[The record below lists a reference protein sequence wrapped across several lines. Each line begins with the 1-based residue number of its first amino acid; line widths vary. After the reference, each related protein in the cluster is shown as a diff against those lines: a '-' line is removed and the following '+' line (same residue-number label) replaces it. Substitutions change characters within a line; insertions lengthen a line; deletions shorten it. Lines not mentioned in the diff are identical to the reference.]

1 MRKYLDFNKVRL
13 LFKSFFESQFKYC
26 PLTWRFY
33 SRKTNNR
40 INKLH
45 ERALRLAYSDY
56 KSRFEDLLTKDGS
69 FSVHHYN
76 IQILAIELYKVY
88 NNISQTIFG
97 ELLTGNNNGYYLR
110 SKSDFV
116 IPQIWT
122 VLKGSNSIRCFGPI
136 IWNLIPEELKNITS
150 LNILKKEIRRWK
162 PKNCPCRICRNYV
175 DHLGFVELFEKSV

>member
-1 MRKYLDFNKVRL
+1 M
-13 LFKSFFESQFKYC
+13 
-26 PLTWRFY
+26 
-33 SRKTNNR
+33 
-40 INKLH
+40 
-45 ERALRLAYSDY
+45 
-56 KSRFEDLLTKDGS
+56 
-69 FSVHHYN
+69 
-76 IQILAIELYKVY
+76 Y

-175 DHLGFVELFEKSV
+175 DHLGFVELFE